1 MTTSPNPNHNPD
13 LEPIQFVNIGGI
25 YQHYKGTR
33 YKVID
38 IAVHTE
44 NKEKLVLYRT
54 VIGDI
59 IWARPIS
66 MFSDVVINA
75 DGKECLRFKLCDD
88 YHTTMIKS
96 LKQ

>member
-1 MTTSPNPNHNPD
+1 MTNIPNLTYNPD

-25 YQHYKGTR
+25 YQHYKGTK

-44 NKEKLVLYRT
+44 TKEKLVLYRT
-54 VIGDI
+54 VVGDT

-66 MFSDVVINA
+66 SFCSLVTSEN
-75 DGKECLRFKLCDD
+75 CLRFTPVEGSDG
-88 YHTTMIKS
+88 
-96 LKQ
+96 